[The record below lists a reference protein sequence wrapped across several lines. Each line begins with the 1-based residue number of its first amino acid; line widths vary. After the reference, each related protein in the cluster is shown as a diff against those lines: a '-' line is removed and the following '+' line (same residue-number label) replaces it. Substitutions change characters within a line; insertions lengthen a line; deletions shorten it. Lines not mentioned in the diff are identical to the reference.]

1 MVGLAKGHT
10 GTMLQV
16 GNFQL
21 LISSFDWQLLQKNK
35 SDWLI

>member
-1 MVGLAKGHT
+1 MGLAKGHT
-10 GTMLQV
+10 ETTVWV